1 MNTTPPR
8 ELAKVVKSSRARAKD
23 LPERALASLADGSC
37 DPRWGER
44 VDAWLVARGFSILP
58 ELSDDELAEIR
69 EVFRLLDDDDS
80 GALDAEELLEGFGV
94 VGTRHEGEL
103 KALIASVDFDGSGL
117 IELDE
122 FEVIMSSKKQFAK
135 LRGAMAESE
144 RGARA
149 KDGGGGV
156 GGEEEEEEDD
166 DGGGGGGGGGFDA
179 NWARGL
185 RRKKLLDALREGGE
199 KRERLARLAA
209 EAERAA
215 NDVARFESRAARE
228 IEELRGSGAAEAE
241 AGEEERAAM
250 RAVLSASRD
259 AMKAAGLPPV
269 PYAYL
274 RDKGSGKA
282 ALKAIRAAL
291 VNEEAK
297 ARARDAAGKRGVGKR
312 DERNEAAAAP
322 AAAAEEEEE
331 EEEEDARAAGSPTPD
346 ETRVV
351 VVDIVDDD
359 ATTTAMGRTTSSLVS
374 TRDWSKVA
382 SRVGDVGRRKKT
394 SPAPPPRAAL
404 ASRLVHSGRVDAR
417 DATRA
422 TSAMRAMRATSDAA
436 RPSRRGFTRRSKAAD
451 TRARLDR
458 CLGGASTAAATFR
471 APRVDVDVGG
481 SSSYGLCSLV
491 DDV

>member
-103 KALIASVDFDGSGL
+103 KVLIASVDFDGSGL

-166 DGGGGGGGGGFDA
+166 DGGGGGGGGGVRRELG
-179 NWARGL
+179 AR
-185 RRKKLLDALREGGE
+185 
-199 KRERLARLAA
+199 
-209 EAERAA
+209 
-215 NDVARFESRAARE
+215 
-228 IEELRGSGAAEAE
+228 I
-241 AGEEERAAM
+241 
-250 RAVLSASRD
+250 
-259 AMKAAGLPPV
+259 
-269 PYAYL
+269 
-274 RDKGSGKA
+274 
-282 ALKAIRAAL
+282 
-291 VNEEAK
+291 
-297 ARARDAAGKRGVGKR
+297 
-312 DERNEAAAAP
+312 
-322 AAAAEEEEE
+322 
-331 EEEEDARAAGSPTPD
+331 
-346 ETRVV
+346 
-351 VVDIVDDD
+351 
-359 ATTTAMGRTTSSLVS
+359 TS
-374 TRDWSKVA
+374 
-382 SRVGDVGRRKKT
+382 
-394 SPAPPPRAAL
+394 
-404 ASRLVHSGRVDAR
+404 
-417 DATRA
+417 
-422 TSAMRAMRATSDAA
+422 
-436 RPSRRGFTRRSKAAD
+436 
-451 TRARLDR
+451 
-458 CLGGASTAAATFR
+458 
-471 APRVDVDVGG
+471 
-481 SSSYGLCSLV
+481 
-491 DDV
+491 